1 MYTRGLSF
9 NLYSFEHQM
18 LLCLGYFIFGV
29 LPNYSLNEKQQFL
42 CYNSTL
48 PYASAV
54 KNCPY
59 IALISYGKVN
69 LIFSYQPINTCTIC
83 IVCTNTKYRQ
93 LLKYFI
99 QASIRKKKLSIRM
112 SLFQMFVRPPQTDS
126 QTWLLV
132 LFQVSSQN

>member
-29 LPNYSLNEKQQFL
+29 LPNYPLNEKQQFL

-99 QASIRKKKLSIRM
+99 QASIREKKLSIRM
-112 SLFQMFVRPPQTDS
+112 SLF
-126 QTWLLV
+126 
-132 LFQVSSQN
+132 